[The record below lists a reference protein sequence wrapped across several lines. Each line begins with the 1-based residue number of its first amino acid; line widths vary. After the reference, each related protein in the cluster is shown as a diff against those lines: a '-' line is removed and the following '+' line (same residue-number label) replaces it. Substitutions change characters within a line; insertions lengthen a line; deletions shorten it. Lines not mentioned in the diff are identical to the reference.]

1 MKNLPKILI
10 TPGDP
15 SGIGYDIL
23 LDIPQKKF
31 EAHTIAISN
40 IKLLEERAKLLK
52 KKYKFFK
59 SRFE

>member
-52 KKYKFFK
+52 
-59 SRFE
+59 